1 MSLKITTSSEF
12 SPPFEPEDVITGFI
26 YFRATEKNSMRSQK
40 SIIFFTTTA
49 TISFALMFIS
59 VKTS

>member
-1 MSLKITTSSEF
+1 
-12 SPPFEPEDVITGFI
+12 
-26 YFRATEKNSMRSQK
+26 MRSQK

-59 VKTS
+59 VKTSWINSSEIKLNLSEK